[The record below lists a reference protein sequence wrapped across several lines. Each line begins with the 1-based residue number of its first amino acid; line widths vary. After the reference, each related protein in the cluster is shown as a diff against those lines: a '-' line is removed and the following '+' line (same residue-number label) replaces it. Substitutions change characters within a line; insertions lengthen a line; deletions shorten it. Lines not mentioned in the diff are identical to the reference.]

1 MYQLNYS
8 AEVVWRR
15 FFVEPETRVDQKI
28 HSFRLT
34 ALIYFNAFTLETGW
48 TDKLINGVV
57 GNVDTNCFP
66 VYGRTGWCDIS
77 LRDETRVVYG
87 FLREEQ
93 CRKLA
98 GYTSCVTTT
107 EARSPPSYHFQ
118 LRLCAN
124 KTPIVDTCFTN
135 KHSLFTRS
143 VRFFDKQETSLW
155 CTYVVVRMCAW
166 SMLVCAPVRNFWEE
180 HLHL

>member
-1 MYQLNYS
+1 M
-8 AEVVWRR
+8 
-15 FFVEPETRVDQKI
+15 
-28 HSFRLT
+28 FRLT
-34 ALIYFNAFTLETGW
+34 ALIYFNALRFGNGMDGQT
-48 TDKLINGVV
+48 NGVV

-77 LRDETRVVYG
+77 LSDETHMVYG

-93 CRKLA
+93 RRKLA

-107 EARSPPSYHFQ
+107 EARSPLSYHFR

-143 VRFFDKQETSLW
+143 VRFFDKQEMSLW
-155 CTYVVVRMCAW
+155 CTYIVRMCAW